1 MVSIDKQLT
10 YRSIIHISSQNKGE
24 IFKGL
29 DKILRKYNSE
39 GFTIAITN
47 VENLFKVSMDKVKED
62 LYVTMNYANMGD
74 YVTDIEQNNRTVR

>member
-10 YRSIIHISSQNKGE
+10 YRSIIHTTSQNKGE

-62 LYVTMNYANMGD
+62 LYVTMNDANMGD
-74 YVTDIEQNNRTVR
+74 YGTDIEKNNRTVR